1 MSASVVI
8 LGGPDSGKSNY
19 IARLWSALSE
29 KKGELVE
36 AVQPT
41 DIDFVL
47 ESADHLFQGQF
58 IQRSEQTEDRRDFK
72 VTVASRENGNQAE
85 IVIPDI
91 SGELWWRAVADL
103 DVPPDLMEEV
113 HKASGALLFLREG
126 SDQNVQ
132 PLDWVTAKKYL
143 SKAKVSEDIGTPTQ
157 VMLCELIRF
166 LELTLARRADGG
178 KPRLAVVVS
187 AWDLVGADVF
197 ERGPMAYLEEEYPML
212 AGRLDDLATLD
223 AQIFGLSVVG
233 GNLDE
238 EGFKKAFLEKGIDG
252 HGWVAIREATTDTW
266 KRDPDLTKPV
276 AWAIG
281 LR

>member
-1 MSASVVI
+1 MSASVVV

-19 IARLWSALSE
+19 IARLWTALRE

-47 ESADHLFQGQF
+47 EAADHLFQGQF
-58 IQRSEQTEDRRDFK
+58 IQRSEQTEDRRDFE
-72 VTVASRENGNQAE
+72 VTVGSRSNGKQAK
-85 IVIPDI
+85 IVVPDI
-91 SGELWWRAVADL
+91 SGELWWRAVVDL
-103 DVPPDLMEEV
+103 DVTPDLMDDMR
-113 HKASGALLFLREG
+113 KASGALLFLREG

-132 PLDWVTAKKYL
+132 PLDWITAKKYL
-143 SKAKVSEDIGTPTQ
+143 SKVKVADDKGMPTQ

-166 LELTLARRADGG
+166 LELTLAQRPDGG

-187 AWDLVGADVF
+187 AWDLVGIDVL
-197 ERGPMAYLEEEYPML
+197 EKGPISYLEEEYPML
-212 AGRLDDLATLD
+212 AGRLDDLSTLD
-223 AQIFGLSVVG
+223 VQVFGLSVVG

-238 EGFKKAFLEKGIDG
+238 ASFKKTFLETGIDG
-252 HGWVAIREATTDTW
+252 HGWVAIHEADTGTW
-266 KRDPDLTKPV
+266 TKDPDVTKPV

-281 LR
+281 L

>member
-1 MSASVVI
+1 MSASVVV

-19 IARLWSALSE
+19 IVRLWTALRE

-41 DIDFVL
+41 DISFVL
-47 ESADHLFQGQF
+47 EAADHLFQGQF
-58 IQRSEQTEDRRDFK
+58 IQRSEQTEDRRDFE
-72 VTVASRENGNQAE
+72 VTVASRANGKQAK
-85 IVIPDI
+85 IVVPDI
-91 SGELWWRAVADL
+91 SGELWRKAVADL
-103 DVPPDLMEEV
+103 DVSPDLMEDMRS
-113 HKASGALLFLREG
+113 ASGALLFLREG

-132 PLDWVTAKKYL
+132 PLDWITAKKYL
-143 SKAKVSEDIGTPTQ
+143 AKVKVANDKGTPTQ

-166 LELTLARRADGG
+166 LELTLTRRVDGG
-178 KPRLAVVVS
+178 KPRLAVVLS

-197 ERGPMAYLEEEYPML
+197 EKGPVAYLEQEYPML

-223 AQIFGLSVVG
+223 VQVFGLSVVG

-238 EGFKKAFLEKGIDG
+238 AKFKEAFLKKGIDG
-252 HGWVAIREATTDTW
+252 QGWVVSREAGTGTW
-266 KRDPDLTKPV
+266 RKDPDLTKPV

-281 LR
+281 L

>member
-1 MSASVVI
+1 MSASVVV

-19 IARLWSALSE
+19 IARLWTALRE

-47 ESADHLFQGQF
+47 EAAEHLFQGQF
-58 IQRSEQTEDRRDFK
+58 IQRSEHTEDRRDFE
-72 VTVASRENGNQAE
+72 VIVGSRSNGKQAK
-85 IVIPDI
+85 IVVPDI
-91 SGELWWRAVADL
+91 SGELWWRAVTDL
-103 DVPPDLMEEV
+103 DVSPDLIEDMRA
-113 HKASGALLFLREG
+113 ASGALLFLREG

-132 PLDWVTAKKYL
+132 PLDWITAKKYL
-143 SKAKVSEDIGTPTQ
+143 SKLKVADDKGAPTQ

-166 LELTLARRADGG
+166 LELTLARRPDGA

-187 AWDLVGADVF
+187 AWDLVGDDVF
-197 ERGPMAYLEEEYPML
+197 KRGPMSYLEEEYPML
-212 AGRLDDLATLD
+212 AGRLDDVSTLD
-223 AQIFGLSVVG
+223 VQVFGLSVVG

-238 EGFKKAFLEKGIDG
+238 ASFKKNFLEKGIDG
-252 HGWVAIREATTDTW
+252 HGWVAIRATETGTW
-266 KRDPDLTKPV
+266 TKDSDLTKPV

-281 LR
+281 L

>member
-1 MSASVVI
+1 MSASVVV

-19 IARLWSALSE
+19 IARLWTALRE

-47 ESADHLFQGQF
+47 EAAEHLFQGQF
-58 IQRSEQTEDRRDFK
+58 IHRSEQTEDRRDFE
-72 VTVASRENGNQAE
+72 VTVGSRSNGTQAK
-85 IVIPDI
+85 IVVPDI
-91 SGELWWRAVADL
+91 SGELWWRAVNDF
-103 DVPPDLMEEV
+103 DVSPDLMEDMRA
-113 HKASGALLFLREG
+113 ASGALLFLREG

-132 PLDWVTAKKYL
+132 PLDWITAKKYL
-143 SKAKVSEDIGTPTQ
+143 AKVKVSDDKGPPTQ

-166 LELTLARRADGG
+166 LELTLARRPDGG

-187 AWDLVGADVF
+187 AWDLVGVDVF
-197 ERGPMAYLEEEYPML
+197 GRGPISYLEKEYPML
-212 AGRLDDLATLD
+212 AGRIEDLSTLD
-223 AQIFGLSVVG
+223 AQVFGLSVVG

-238 EGFKKAFLEKGIDG
+238 ASFKQTFLEKGIDG
-252 HGWVAIREATTDTW
+252 QGWVAIHDADTGTW
-266 KRDPDLTKPV
+266 TEDPDLTKPA

-281 LR
+281 L

>member
-1 MSASVVI
+1 MSASVVV

-19 IARLWSALSE
+19 VARLWTALRE

-47 ESADHLFQGQF
+47 EAAEHLFQGQF
-58 IQRSEQTEDRRDFK
+58 IHRSEQTEDRRDFE
-72 VTVASRENGNQAE
+72 VTVGSRSNGAQAR
-85 IVIPDI
+85 IVVPDI
-91 SGELWWRAVADL
+91 SGELWWRAVNDL
-103 DVPPDLMEEV
+103 DVSPDLLADMRA
-113 HKASGALLFLREG
+113 ASGALLFLREG

-132 PLDWVTAKKYL
+132 PLDWITAKKYL
-143 SKAKVSEDIGTPTQ
+143 SKLKVAGDKGPPTQ

-166 LELTLARRADGG
+166 LELTLARRPDGG

-187 AWDLVGADVF
+187 AWDLVGVDVF
-197 ERGPMAYLEEEYPML
+197 GRGPISYLEKEYPML
-212 AGRLDDLATLD
+212 AGRIEDLSTLD
-223 AQIFGLSVVG
+223 VQVFGLSVVG

-238 EGFKKAFLEKGIDG
+238 ASFKQTFLEKGIDG
-252 HGWVAIREATTDTW
+252 QGWVALHNAGTGAWT
-266 KRDPDLTKPV
+266 KDPDLTKPV

-281 LR
+281 L

>member
-1 MSASVVI
+1 MSASVVV

-19 IARLWSALSE
+19 IARLWTALRE

-47 ESADHLFQGQF
+47 EAAEHLFQGQF
-58 IQRSEQTEDRRDFK
+58 IHRSEQTEDRRDFE
-72 VTVASRENGNQAE
+72 VTVRSRSNGKQAK
-85 IVIPDI
+85 IVVPDI
-91 SGELWWRAVADL
+91 SGELWWRAVTDL
-103 DVPPDLMEEV
+103 DVSPDLMEDMRA
-113 HKASGALLFLREG
+113 ASGALLFLREG

-132 PLDWVTAKKYL
+132 PLDWITAKKYL
-143 SKAKVSEDIGTPTQ
+143 SKMKVVDDKGPPTQ

-166 LELTLARRADGG
+166 LELTLARRPDGG

-187 AWDLVGADVF
+187 AWDLVGVDVF
-197 ERGPMAYLEEEYPML
+197 ERGPLSYLEEEYPML
-212 AGRLDDLATLD
+212 AGRLDDVSTLD
-223 AQIFGLSVVG
+223 VQVFGLSVVG

-238 EGFKKAFLEKGIDG
+238 EGFKKTFLERGIDG
-252 HGWVAIREATTDTW
+252 HGWVAIRAADNGTW
-266 KRDPDLTKPV
+266 AADPDLTKPV

-281 LR
+281 L